1 MIDENIRKLQKEFK
15 KIKGMEY
22 IKTVRNGP
30 TGVGATFEKLIG
42 KEEESFEIPD
52 YYGIEIKTRRAYSK
66 AYMVT
71 HQKMI
76 KI

>member
-42 KEEESFEIPD
+42 KETYQWEFYILCGTP
-52 YYGIEIKTRRAYSK
+52 IK
-66 AYMVT
+66 
-71 HQKMI
+71 HHPI
-76 KI
+76 